1 MSKFLAGVQPA
12 DVAYSSDLWP
22 IFSLPENDGY
32 ILERKRIIWRE
43 ESFSYTYLKR
53 VKTNGCEDKIESS
66 SNNWEIQIEL
76 IVSGSRDFGRND
88 PSINIQPSA
97 IDFKFGL

>member
-1 MSKFLAGVQPA
+1 MMATF
-12 DVAYSSDLWP
+12 
-22 IFSLPENDGY
+22 
-32 ILERKRIIWRE
+32 WRE
-43 ESFSYTYLKR
+43 KESFGEKKNHSYVSYIYLKR